1 MYFLKRK
8 IDTIKRKYNIYKK
21 ELSMIKDYYL
31 GLDMGTNSVGWAA
44 TDAEYNLIRK
54 SGKDLWGVRE
64 FDEAETSAER
74 RTHRVNRRRLQ
85 REQARVGLLKGFFAD
100 AIKKVDPNFYQRLE
114 NSKYFQEDKDAEV
127 NGPNGIFDDKNYRD
141 ADYYKQYPTIFH
153 LRKELIQNANAPYD
167 PRLVFLAILNM
178 YRHRGHFLNVGLS
191 GDGNEITIEEAYSSL
206 LNAVQDYF
214 GLSLPEGKAKDFEK
228 VLSDKNLSRT
238 GKYEK
243 LAEICSTQKTDKI
256 KAAILKCICGLKV
269 DAKQIFTEFESE
281 EKVEIEFSRYTEE
294 SSLILNEK
302 LGDDYFEFIEI
313 MHQIYDLGSL
323 ANILKGETYLS
334 YARVEEYAKHHKDIQ
349 VLKALYRKYKT
360 KDEYDEMFRSDT
372 KGTYSAYV
380 NSYNTEKYNING
392 KPVRRNM
399 KERSR
404 DDLYKTI
411 KSALKNIKDKDVDYV
426 LGEIDRE
433 AFLLKQLTA
442 GNGVIPNQVHA
453 RELKAILK
461 NASKYLAFLNEKDES
476 GLTVAEKIST
486 IFSFHIPYYIG
497 PVSEKSEVNGGNGWV
512 IRKEKGMV
520 LPWNIEEKID
530 IVKTSQRFIE
540 RLVNN
545 CTYMSGEKVL
555 PKGSLLFEKYCV
567 LNEINNIKID
577 GERISVELKQKL
589 YNELFLTGKKVTRS
603 KIEKFFVSEG
613 VIKEKEQLSGIDNQ
627 INNSLSSYGKL
638 VDILGDDI
646 KTDKGKKLAE
656 DIIYLATVYGDA
668 RKMLKDSLK
677 KKYGDILSENQIKR
691 ISGLRFKDWGSLSKE
706 FLEMKAWNKN
716 TGEEVSLIGELWDSN
731 NNMME
736 LINSPDY
743 TFKEV
748 LQEKQTK
755 LTKVLSDF
763 TVEDLQEYYFSA
775 PVKRMIWQT
784 LGIIKELEKI
794 LGCAPKR
801 IFIEMTRTDEEK
813 GDKGRRDSRAKTL
826 LELYKNLKDESRD
839 WKKEIEEADK
849 DGKLKIKK
857 LYLYYIQ
864 NGRCMYTGE
873 PIDLDDLF
881 NDNLYDIDH
890 IYPRHYVKDDN
901 LGNNMVL
908 VKKTCNA
915 YKSDDYPLPAMKPD
929 VYELWKRLFRTG
941 FINEEKYKRLT
952 GKQPFTDEQKAGFI
966 ARQLVETGQGTKGV
980 ADLLKQLLPDTTIV
994 YSKGRNVSD
1003 FRNQYKL
1010 IKSRIVNDFHHA
1022 QDAYLNIVV
1031 GNVYYVKFTQD
1042 PLNYMRKLEK
1052 EKKAF
1057 SYHLGKM
1064 FEKNITRGDETAWVA
1079 SDKNGE
1085 SGTIVTV
1092 KKVMARN
1099 TPMITRLNFEGHGQL
1114 TEATMVSARE
1124 ANYDNYIPL
1133 KQNAK
1138 MADVKKYGGFTSAK
1152 VAYYFLVEF
1161 KEKGKIVKSIEAVP
1175 LYYVNEIGN
1184 GKKSLM
1190 DYCEEVLHLENPRI
1204 CLRKIKIQSL
1214 LKINGF
1220 WYHLSSKTGDQIN
1233 LRNAVSLCF
1242 KQNWINYIHDIEKY
1256 CSSKVMS
1263 KTINKEDN
1271 YQLYCLL
1278 VDKHRNGIFKN
1289 RQNSI
1294 GDKINTS
1301 KDVFIELSVEEQCD
1315 VIEEILKLSNLGLT
1329 SADLRLIGGSK
1340 TSGTMKI
1347 NKKIQKMTECKLINQ
1362 SITGF
1367 YENEIDLLKL

>member
-1 MYFLKRK
+1 
-8 IDTIKRKYNIYKK
+8 
-21 ELSMIKDYYL
+21 MIEDYYL
-31 GLDMGTNSVGWAA
+31 GLDMGTNSVGWAV

-85 REQARVGLLKGFFAD
+85 REQARIGLLKIFFAD

-114 NSKYFQEDKDAEV
+114 NSKYFTEDKDAEV
-127 NGPNGIFDDKNYRD
+127 SGPNGIFDDKNYKD
-141 ADYYKQYPTIFH
+141 ADYYKYYPTIFH
-153 LRKELIQNANAPYD
+153 LRKELILNDNAPYD
-167 PRLVFLAILNM
+167 PRLVFLALLNM
-178 YRHRGHFLNVGLS
+178 FKHRGHFLNAGLS
-191 GDGNEITIEEAYSSL
+191 GDGNEITIEEAYSNL
-206 LNAVQDYF
+206 VNAVQDYL

-228 VLSDKNLSRT
+228 VLSDRRLSRT

-243 LAEICSTQKTDKI
+243 LAEVCSVQKNDKV
-256 KAAILKCICGLKV
+256 KMAVLKCICGLKV

-281 EKVEIEFSRYTEE
+281 EKVEIEFSRYSDE
-294 SSLILNEK
+294 SSQMLEEK
-302 LGDDYFEFIEI
+302 LGDEYFEFVET

-334 YARVEEYAKHHKDIQ
+334 FARVEAYEKHRKDLEI
-349 VLKALYRKYKT
+349 LKGLYRKYKT
-360 KDEYDEMFRSDT
+360 KAEYDEMFRSET

-411 KSALKNIKDKDVDYV
+411 KNGLKGIKDKDADYV
-426 LGEIDRE
+426 MEEMERE
-433 AFLLKQLTA
+433 AFLPKQLTA

-453 RELKAILK
+453 RELKVILK
-461 NASKYLAFLNEKDES
+461 NASKYLDFLNEKDES
-476 GLTVAEKIST
+476 GLTVAEKISA
-486 IFSFHIPYYIG
+486 IFSFQIPYYIG
-497 PVSEKSEVNGGNGWV
+497 PVSEKSEANGGNGWV

-520 LPWNIEEKID
+520 LPWNIEDKID
-530 IVKTSQRFIE
+530 IEKTSQRFIE

-555 PKGSLLFEKYCV
+555 PKASLLYEKYCV

-577 GERISVELKQKL
+577 GERIPVGLKQKL
-589 YNELFLTGKKVTRS
+589 YNELFITGKKVTRS
-603 KIEKFFVSEG
+603 KIEKFFISEG
-613 VIKEKEQLSGIDNQ
+613 TLKEKEQLSGIDNQ

-638 VDILGDDI
+638 KDILGDDI
-646 KTDKGKKLAE
+646 KTDKGKKMAE
-656 DIIYLATVYGDA
+656 DIIYLATIYGDA
-668 RKMLKDSLK
+668 RRMLKESLK
-677 KKYGDILSENQIKR
+677 KKYGDVLSENQIKR

-706 FLEMKAWNKN
+706 FLEMKAWDKN

-731 NNMME
+731 RNMME

-743 TFKEV
+743 TFKEA
-748 LQEKQTK
+748 LQEKQAK

-763 TVEDLQEYYFSA
+763 TVDDLQDYYFSA

-784 LGIIKELEKI
+784 LGIIKELEEI

-813 GDKGRRDSRAKTL
+813 GDKGRKDSRAKAL

-873 PIDLDDLF
+873 PIELDDLF

-901 LGNNMVL
+901 LSNNMVL

-915 YKSDDYPLPAMKPD
+915 YKSDDYPLPAMKPE
-929 VYELWKRLFRTG
+929 VYELWKRLYRAG
-941 FINEEKYKRLT
+941 FITEEKYKRLT

-980 ADLLKQLLPDTTIV
+980 ADLLKQLLPDSKIV

-1010 IKSRIVNDFHHA
+1010 LKSRIVNDFHHA

-1052 EKKAF
+1052 EKKSF

-1064 FEKNITRGDETAWVA
+1064 FEKDVTRGDETAWIA
-1079 SDKNGE
+1079 SEKNNE

-1099 TPMITRLNFEGHGQL
+1099 TPMITRLNFENHGRFSKETL
-1114 TEATMVSARE
+1114 YSARV
-1124 ANYDNYIPL
+1124 AKKDNYVPL
-1133 KQNAK
+1133 KMNDTK
-1138 MADVKKYGGFTSAK
+1138 MGDVTKYGGFTN
-1152 VAYYFLVEF
+1152 VYGAYFFLVEHEEKGKKVKTLETVPVYLAEKLT
-1161 KEKGKIVKSIEAVP
+1161 KEKGT
-1175 LYYVNEIGN
+1175 LLN
-1184 GKKSLM
+1184 
-1190 DYCEEVLHLENPRI
+1190 YCVEDLGLVDPRI
-1204 CLRKIKIQSL
+1204 CLEKIKIQSL
-1214 LKINGF
+1214 MKIDGF
-1220 WYHLSSKTGDQIN
+1220 WYHLSGKTGNRII
-1233 LRNAVSLCF
+1233 LRNAVSLCLS
-1242 KQNWINYIHDIEKY
+1242 QNWINYIHAIEKY
-1256 CSSKVMS
+1256 MESKRISEAV
-1263 KTINKEDN
+1263 TKEKN
-1271 YQLYCLL
+1271 MELL
-1278 VDKHRNGIFKN
+1278 AILAEKHIEGIYKK
-1289 RQNSI
+1289 RQNPIS
-1294 GDKINTS
+1294 
-1301 KDVFIELSVEEQCD
+1301 ELMKGSNEIILSLSLEEQCNL
-1315 VIEEILKLSNLGLT
+1315 INEILKLSCLGPT
-1329 SADLRLIGGSK
+1329 SADLRLIKGAEK
-1340 TSGTMKI
+1340 SGTMLFSKNI
-1347 NKKIQKMTECKLINQ
+1347 SKAKEFKVINQ
-1362 SITGF
+1362 STTGF
-1367 YENEIDLLKL
+1367 YEKEIDLLKI